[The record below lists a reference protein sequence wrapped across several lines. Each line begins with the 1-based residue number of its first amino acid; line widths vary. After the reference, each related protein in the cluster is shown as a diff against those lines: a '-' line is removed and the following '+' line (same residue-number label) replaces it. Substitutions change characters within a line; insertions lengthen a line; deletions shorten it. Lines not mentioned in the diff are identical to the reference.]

1 MSYSPAYHN
10 AKPPLDTSPISSRPI
25 RASLERPEPSHPSP
39 IRPSAWTTRDVS
51 PRTSG
56 PRGSHISS
64 GASRR
69 ESAVGDEAVTP
80 VLVTNGSTHKEGRS
94 PGSWADQQPS
104 LMSGEHSRSNQRA
117 VPEAVTEGGQD
128 AVLMLVGSIYT
139 FSPYELWSIQCR
151 SLVLTPRV
159 VPTISPCPTLLLR
172 RLCIHFL
179 RNHLCHPNLA
189 LTTLL
194 NLSIPPQN
202 IIPNPTMRSPFSRP
216 PHPRTAR
223 LHAATHIQSLLLYAV
238 DPR

>member
-128 AVLMLVGSIYT
+128 AVLMLVCLYT
-139 FSPYELWSIQCR
+139 LLSHEASIQCR

-172 RLCIHFL
+172 RLRIHFL
-179 RNHLCHPNLA
+179 CNHLCHPNLPI
-189 LTTLL
+189 TTLL

-202 IIPNPTMRSPFSRP
+202 IIPNPTMRSPLPRP
-216 PHPRTAR
+216 PYSRTAS
-223 LHAATHIQSLLLYAV
+223 LHAATHIQSLLLYTV